1 MKSSIKGFG
10 LKAFLAGALLLSAP
24 SFPGAEVVDRIVAV
38 INDSVITLSE
48 LNAATSAAL
57 EKFSVDEKKDP
68 ARVQELKVRMLD
80 SLIEQK
86 LIKQAADK
94 AGIDISER
102 EIDNAIEDVK
112 RQNNLNQ
119 ESLLLALAQSGLTM
133 REYRE
138 QLKEQIRQVK
148 FINKE
153 FRSKISIQPEEVE
166 DYYKTNVDEFYG
178 PASYRLNLILVPADG
193 TEAEKQKLKE
203 IEEGIARGESF
214 ANMAS
219 HYSEGPAASLGG
231 DMGYMKEGE
240 MDKAIEAA
248 ARKLRINEVSPPIV
262 TRDGTYFIQVTDIKK
277 SVPRPFAEVRDSI
290 HDRLFKKVMDE
301 RFDFWLKEV
310 KRFAHIEIRL

>member
-1 MKSSIKGFG
+1 VKSSIKGFG
-10 LKAFLAGALLLSAP
+10 LKAFLGLALLLFAP
-24 SFPGAEVVDRIVAV
+24 SFSGAEVVDRIVAV

-48 LNAATSAAL
+48 LNAATAAAM

-68 ARVQELKVRMLD
+68 SRVQELKVKMLD

-86 LIKQAADK
+86 LIKQASDK

-133 REYRE
+133 REYRD

-153 FRSKISIQPEEVE
+153 FRSKISIQPEEIE
-166 DYYKTNVDEFYG
+166 DYYKTNIDEFFG
-178 PASYRLNLILVPADG
+178 PVSYRLNLIQVPSDG

-203 IEEGIARGESF
+203 IEEGIAGGETF
-214 ANMAS
+214 ANLAS

-240 MDKAIEAA
+240 MDRMIEAA
-248 ARKLRINEVSPPIV
+248 AKKLKINEISPPIV

-277 SVPRPFAEVRDSI
+277 SVPRPLADVRDAI
-290 HDRLFKKVMDE
+290 HDKLFKKVMDE